1 MYLHIHHVLY
11 NYNHNNSSQNK
22 NKMYIYI
29 FFHVHILTWVVACYI
44 FTNLLFSSRMVL
56 LKGVQLGA
64 KVRISVV
71 SE

>member
-1 MYLHIHHVLY
+1 MYLHIHRIC
-11 NYNHNNSSQNK
+11 NYNHNNSSQNNNK
-22 NKMYIYI
+22 NVY
-29 FFHVHILTWVVACYI
+29 FHVHILTWVVACYI

-56 LKGVQLGA
+56 LEGVQLGT

>member
-1 MYLHIHHVLY
+1 MYLHIHHIY

-22 NKMYIYI
+22 NKNVY
-29 FFHVHILTWVVACYI
+29 FHVHILTWVVACYI
-44 FTNLLFSSRMVL
+44 LMNLLFSSRMVL